1 MGGDFSAFEDE
12 NYFSVLDTDDESSI
26 SSFEVVELED
36 CEEESVLECF
46 QVFSDDKD
54 SSISSFEEVMIDGIQ
69 LREFQPSDVAEAF
82 EKVRMPRED
91 ENSVKSIETDSDAD
105 SDIDSEISTLAKE
118 NATMS
123 AEILFSVPTHFGK
136 RVFTALV
143 DSGCSKSL
151 LDRDIVRD
159 TGVHKVR
166 KSCQKWVTKAGE
178 FITRGKA
185 ELEEFIL
192 PQFTH
197 NRKIKHDFHLFKR
210 HKNDRYDM
218 VLGRD
223 LMQSLGL
230 DILNSTQ
237 KFKWNGIEIDMVP
250 TGHWS
255 GGKNVREFRATQE
268 HNEVKN
274 ILESKYEKADLH
286 EVLANLPHL
295 TEDQQQ
301 ALLAVFLQHEDLFLR
316 KVGTWKGK
324 PIDIQLK
331 DNVKPYHA
339 KAYRVPQAYLQTF
352 KTEID
357 RLVSIGTLSPTV
369 ESEWASPTFCIPKK
383 DDRIRIVSDFRI
395 LNTSIRRSPWP
406 TPNIQEIFQEIGGF
420 FYVTAIDLNM
430 GYYAMALTERSKDLC
445 TIILPWGKYRYN
457 SLPMG
462 VYIATDV
469 FQQRLS
475 EIMASVPHVY
485 VFIDDILIV
494 GKGTYEEHLQQVDK
508 VLTIL
513 LNYGM
518 QVNPLKSFW
527 AQSEVNYLGYVISK
541 EGIRPQVKKVKAILD
556 ISHPTNKRQV
566 RQFIGMVNYYRDVW
580 QGR

>member
-178 FITRGKA
+178 FVTRGKA
-185 ELEEFIL
+185 ELEDFIL

-197 NRKIKHDFHLFKR
+197 NRKIKHDFHLFK
-210 HKNDRYDM
+210 KNQNDRYDM
-218 VLGRD
+218 IFGRD
-223 LMQSLGL
+223 LMQSLGF
-230 DILNSTQ
+230 DILNSAR

-255 GGKNVREFRATQE
+255 GGKKRRNVREFRATQE
-268 HNEVKN
+268 HNEVKK
-274 ILESKYEKADLH
+274 ILESKYEKADLNA
-286 EVLANLPHL
+286 VVQALSHL
-295 TEDQQQ
+295 TQDEQQ
-301 ALLAVFLQHEDLFLR
+301 ALLAVFLQHQKFFLG

-339 KAYRVPQAYLQTF
+339 KVYRVPQAYF
-352 KTEID
+352 KNFKADID

-369 ESEWASPTFCIPKK
+369 QSEWASPTLCIPKK
-383 DDRIRIVSDFRI
+383 DDRIRVVSDFRV
-395 LNTSIRRSPWP
+395 LNNSICRSPWP
-406 TPNIQEIFQEIGGF
+406 TPNIQEIFQEIGRF
-420 FYVTAIDLNM
+420 NYMTTIDLNM

-445 TIILPWGKYRYN
+445 TIVLPWGKYKYN

-462 VYIATDV
+462 VCIATDV
-469 FQQRLS
+469 FQKRLS
-475 EIMASVPHVY
+475 ESMSLAP
-485 VFIDDILIV
+485 F
-494 GKGTYEEHLQQVDK
+494 
-508 VLTIL
+508 
-513 LNYGM
+513 
-518 QVNPLKSFW
+518 
-527 AQSEVNYLGYVISK
+527 
-541 EGIRPQVKKVKAILD
+541 
-556 ISHPTNKRQV
+556 
-566 RQFIGMVNYYRDVW
+566 
-580 QGR
+580 